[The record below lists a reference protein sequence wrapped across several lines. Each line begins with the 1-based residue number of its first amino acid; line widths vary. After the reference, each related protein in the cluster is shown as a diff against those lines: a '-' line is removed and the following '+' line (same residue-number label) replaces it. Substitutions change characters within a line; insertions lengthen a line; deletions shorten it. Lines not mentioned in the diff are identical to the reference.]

1 MEQRLAEVARDVLG
15 ADVRECEGGP
25 HVGERGAVIATIGFG
40 GEDMH
45 GALAVLGLEPAVR
58 AVVAAVFAT
67 PVANDALLSDMVAEL
82 SNLLLGR
89 YRAVLLREGIELLP
103 ATPLTLRASEI
114 DVRGIASRRASWRE
128 LETPHGHLW
137 LCLDVSFREGFELA
151 SASGEPVTPHE
162 QALVFFE

>member
-25 HVGERGAVIATIGFG
+25 HVGERGAVLATIGFG

-67 PVANDALLSDMVAEL
+67 PVANDTLLSDMVAEL
-82 SNLLLGR
+82 SNLMLLGR
-89 YRAVLLREGIELLP
+89 DRAVLLREGAP
-103 ATPLTLRASEI
+103 VAM
-114 DVRGIASRRASWRE
+114 SRRLVPR
-128 LETPHGHLW
+128 
-137 LCLDVSFREGFELA
+137 GFELA
-151 SASGEPVTPHE
+151 SASGEPVTPHK
-162 QALVFFE
+162 QAHVFFE